1 VGRSYTRQGK
11 PGLALKKFN
20 ETFKHF
26 SDIAEDQFDF
36 HNYCLRKTTLRSYVA
51 MLRMQERLYSH
62 KFYRAAAKDA
72 IRIYVDL
79 HDRKARG
86 EVVTGKGEG
95 DGNEAEMSPA
105 ERKKMK
111 HMKARQ
117 AKKEE
122 PVSKATPVG
131 GKPKKVDDDPE
142 GEKLLEKDPMQEAS
156 KLVKTLVTYCDADAA
171 THALT
176 YEVFSRQGKLLH
188 CLQALNRLWKMAG
201 EDWTNHKL
209 AEPLLHFCF
218 KARLDDPS
226 VPSVVREVVL
236 SEVAPLLG
244 KDGAFSG
251 VDALRAEAGK
261 VADALE
267 KRIKEQSVPLIEVL
281 YSLRALKN
289 AGRDAKPFLE
299 QWHPQGA
306 FALKECKKMLSYLSG
321 EYGKDSPVCKKFNQR
336 CLDLFPLMVIR

>member
-1 VGRSYTRQGK
+1 
-11 PGLALKKFN
+11 
-20 ETFKHF
+20 
-26 SDIAEDQFDF
+26 
-36 HNYCLRKTTLRSYVA
+36 

-62 KFYRAAAKDA
+62 KFYRQAG
-72 IRIYVDL
+72 
-79 HDRKARG
+79 G
-86 EVVTGKGEG
+86 EVFTSKDDG
-95 DGNEAEMSPA
+95 DGKEAEMSAA

-111 HMKARQ
+111 HQKKRQ
-117 AKKEE
+117 EKKDESQTA
-122 PVSKATPVG
+122 SKATATG

-156 KLVKTLVTYCDADAA
+156 KLVKTLVMYCDADAA

-176 YEVFSRQGKLLH
+176 YEVASRQGKLPH
-188 CLQALNRLWKMAG
+188 CLQALLRLWKMAG
-201 EDWTNHKL
+201 EDRTNYKL

-218 KARLDDPS
+218 KAGLDDPS

-244 KDGAFSG
+244 KEGALGG
-251 VDALRAEAGK
+251 VDALRAAAGE

-267 KRIKEQSVPLIEVL
+267 KRIKEESGLPLIEVL

-299 QWHPQGA
+299 QW
-306 FALKECKKMLSYLSG
+306 
-321 EYGKDSPVCKKFNQR
+321 
-336 CLDLFPLMVIR
+336 